1 MTKEEILAA
10 AGFDNTPAGVA
21 AFYKKF
27 KSKEDFDNHMA
38 SGGSSKGAP
47 TAKEFFDFGATTNLN
62 IPFGNFAY
70 GGAPCMDCGGYMSHG
85 GFTDM
90 LNSVTKQYKKD
101 ISKNTVT
108 QGGNDLNPG
117 QNMTMQFKNKLTQNF
132 QMASLDEIHNEFKQM
147 GGASFSTGIDYQN
160 QAYQNMYQSKIGQYD
175 QNLKDDSNNLFQ
187 ALSQAQYGMPVGPNL
202 IGGLSPA
209 QIAALQF
216 SSKYVG
222 DNERNNSNKQS
233 YQSNQNAVGNQQTQ
247 NPVPGAYAN
256 YYLQEYQ
263 NKHFGPWGKT
273 RMTFGTG
280 NPNQGSTGSYNQN
293 APVKGNPYGDHKY
306 NPFQPATEDAGANSN
321 ESWFSRWRA
330 AQQGKSE
337 DRARAKKYNHRPEE
351 TQTGTN
357 GAIYDYEK
365 DMPTD
370 YNPKK
375 MTNWDWYNPDE
386 PISKEFG
393 GPMYQMAGAVQY
405 DQFGNPIDPNKQMMK
420 RNTFGSNATDN
431 TFGTNNI
438 FKGDAQRN
446 TFGTPKPQ
454 QDIQN
459 QQNPQNNSSFTV
471 ESKHGPQFGAGAAD
485 IMIAG
490 INTAASAI
498 NKAKDKSGQQL
509 SNLQLADNSFIKNP
523 LNAQSQGDYDPNSG
537 ILRPDQYV
545 PVQFYGQFGGEND
558 LPMAREG
565 LDLRAGLYGTNGN
578 RQFSLPN
585 RTQSTKFS
593 EPLTDVRTTLQPVDR
608 ADANVEAEK
617 KEQVVINIDNLP
629 TNFKIGGE
637 RHSKGGTPLNLPD
650 DSFIFSDTPKMVIKD
665 PIILAQF
672 GMIPKKSGYTPAE
685 IAKKYDINKF
695 RQVLANKDAEDL
707 EKKTAEM
714 MIANY
719 NMKLAKLALLQE
731 SMKGFPQGIPKM
743 AMPYVEAN
751 EINPQDLI
759 GGANQAG
766 PKQMDP
772 NMESTEQ
779 GQSDEPDTDM
789 GVSRFGGLVKAQDGH
804 AVTKGFGAPLI
815 RKSEGEFAAKYPAIY
830 NAYMTALNNK
840 DAAEMHKVA
849 DLIEKQQKTQTPWYS
864 LDMIPG
870 TDADMFENLSSVL
883 KEEAAK
889 ISGNSSYK
897 PEVIKSKY
905 KDLPVKAL
913 GIYGKLKQEYAAIP
927 KDDYMKLI
935 EKDNQIKKIE
945 SYLPQNKARFL
956 PESVK
961 EPWQLYNK
969 EDLTVINALF
979 NDTFKPTSG
988 AIKVDK
994 TKVDNTTKPVEQKV
1008 VKAATQAEQQPAN
1021 IEIKT
1026 KPAKATKSNKT
1037 SVDTFYVDDLSP
1049 EEKALLGLK

>member
-1 MTKEEILAA
+1 MTKDEILAA
-10 AGFDNTPAGVA
+10 AGFDNTPEGVA

-27 KSKEDFDNHMA
+27 KSKEDFDNYMA
-38 SGGSSKGAP
+38 SGGSSNRVP
-47 TAKEFFDFGATTNLN
+47 TAKEFFNFGATTNLN

-70 GGAPCMDCGGYMSHG
+70 GGVPYMDCGGYMQDG
-85 GFTDM
+85 GFMDM
-90 LNSVTKQYKKD
+90 LNSVSKEYKKHITKD
-101 ISKNTVT
+101 TVI

-117 QNMTMQFKNKLTQNF
+117 QKMTMQFKNKLAQNF
-132 QMASLDEIHNEFKQM
+132 QTASIDEIHNEFKQM
-147 GGASFSTGIDYQN
+147 GGANYSTGIDYQN
-160 QAYQNMYQSKIGQYD
+160 QAFQNMYQTKINQGKS
-175 QNLKDDSNNLFQ
+175 NLKNDVTDLFQ
-187 ALSQAQYGMPVGPNL
+187 GITAMNAPENQFNKTTITQAEYGMPIGPNFK
-202 IGGLSPA
+202 GGLSPQQLA
-209 QIAALQF
+209 MLEMSDSFVPDNARTTKKD
-216 SSKYVG
+216 STTVVG
-222 DNERNNSNKQS
+222 S
-233 YQSNQNAVGNQQTQ
+233 GQ
-247 NPVPGAYAN
+247 NPLPATYAN
-256 YYLQEYQ
+256 YYLQEYS

-280 NPNQGSTGSYNQN
+280 APGTSGYNQSS
-293 APVKGNPYGDHKY
+293 PENPYSDHKY
-306 NPFQPATEDAGANSN
+306 NPFQPATEDAGANSS

-330 AQQGKSE
+330 ARQGKAE

-351 TQTGTN
+351 SQTGMN

-375 MTNWDWYNPDE
+375 MANWDWYNPDAPE
-386 PISKEFG
+386 EKEFG
-393 GPMYQMAGAVQY
+393 GPMYQFGAQVQY
-405 DQFGNPIDPNKQMMK
+405 D
-420 RNTFGSNATDN
+420 
-431 TFGTNNI
+431 
-438 FKGDAQRN
+438 AQ
-446 TFGTPKPQ
+446 G
-454 QDIQN
+454 
-459 QQNPQNNSSFTV
+459 NSSFTIQN
-471 ESKHGPQFGAGAAD
+471 KYGPSLTGPA
-485 IMIAG
+485 
-490 INTAASAI
+490 AASTLLAGVNTLASGI
-498 NKAKDKSGQQL
+498 ENSQDKSKEKL
-509 SNLQLADNSFIKNP
+509 AELTLADNAFVKNP
-523 LNAQSQGDYDPNSG
+523 LNNQSRGDYDQWGN
-537 ILRPDQYV
+537 LRVDQYV
-545 PVQFYGQFGGEND
+545 PVQFYGQFGGENN
-558 LPMAREG
+558 LPIAREG
-565 LDLRAGLYGTNGN
+565 LDLRAGLYGTKGN

-585 RTQSTKFS
+585 RVQSTKFS
-593 EPLTDVRTTLQPVDR
+593 EPLTDVRGTLQPVDR

-637 RHSKGGTPLNLPD
+637 RHSNGGTPLNLPD

-743 AMPYVEAN
+743 AIPYVEAN

-759 GGANQAG
+759 GGPNQSG
-766 PKQMDP
+766 PQQMDP
-772 NMESTEQ
+772 NMISTEQ
-779 GQSDEPDTDM
+779 GQSDEPDADM
-789 GVSRFGGLVKAQDGH
+789 GVSRFGGLVKAQDGR

-840 DAAEMHKVA
+840 DVAEMNKVA
-849 DLIEKQQKTQTPWYS
+849 SLIESQQKTQTPWYS

-870 TDADMFENLSSVL
+870 SDADMFENLSSVL

-889 ISGNSSYK
+889 INGNSSYK

-905 KDLPVKAL
+905 QDLPVKAL
-913 GIYGKLKQEYAAIP
+913 GIYGKLKEEYAAIP

-969 EDLTVINALF
+969 EDLTMINALF
-979 NDTFKPTSG
+979 NQTFKQTSG
-988 AIKVDK
+988 EVKVNK
-994 TKVDNTTKPVEQKV
+994 AKVDNTTKPVETKP
-1008 VKAATQAEQQPAN
+1008 VKTATQAEQQPAN

-1026 KPAKATKSNKT
+1026 KPAKAAKPNKT

>member
-1 MTKEEILAA
+1 MTKDEILAA
-10 AGFDNTPAGVA
+10 AGFDNTPEGVA

-27 KSKEDFDNHMA
+27 KSKEDFDNYMA
-38 SGGSSKGAP
+38 SGGSSNRVP
-47 TAKEFFDFGATTNLN
+47 TAKEFFNFGATTNLN

-70 GGAPCMDCGGYMSHG
+70 GGVPYMDCGGYMQDG
-85 GFTDM
+85 GFMDM
-90 LNSVTKQYKKD
+90 LNSVSKEYKKHITKD
-101 ISKNTVT
+101 TVI

-117 QNMTMQFKNKLTQNF
+117 QKMTMQFKNKLAQNF
-132 QMASLDEIHNEFKQM
+132 QTASIDEIHNEFKQM
-147 GGASFSTGIDYQN
+147 GGANYSTGIDYQN
-160 QAYQNMYQSKIGQYD
+160 QAFQNMYQTKINQGKS
-175 QNLKDDSNNLFQ
+175 NLKNDVTDLFQ
-187 ALSQAQYGMPVGPNL
+187 GITAMNAPENQFNKTTITQAQYGMPIGPNFK
-202 IGGLSPA
+202 GGLSPQQLA
-209 QIAALQF
+209 MLEMSDSFVPDNARTTKKD
-216 SSKYVG
+216 STTVVG
-222 DNERNNSNKQS
+222 S
-233 YQSNQNAVGNQQTQ
+233 GQ
-247 NPVPGAYAN
+247 NPLPATYAN
-256 YYLQEYQ
+256 YYLQEYS

-280 NPNQGSTGSYNQN
+280 APGTSGYNQSS
-293 APVKGNPYGDHKY
+293 PENPYSDHKY
-306 NPFQPATEDAGANSN
+306 NPFQPATEDAGANSS

-330 AQQGKSE
+330 ARQGKAE

-351 TQTGTN
+351 SQTGMN

-375 MTNWDWYNPDE
+375 MANWDWYNPDAPE
-386 PISKEFG
+386 EKEFG
-393 GPMYQMAGAVQY
+393 GPMYQFGAQVQY
-405 DQFGNPIDPNKQMMK
+405 DAQGNPIDPNKQMMK
-420 RNTFGSNATDN
+420 QKTFGSTSTDDM
-431 TFGTNNI
+431 FGTNNI
-438 FKGDAQRN
+438 FNGDNQRN
-446 TFGTPKPQ
+446 NFGTPKPQ
-454 QDIQN
+454 QNN
-459 QQNPQNNSSFTV
+459 QEAQGNSSFTIQN
-471 ESKHGPQFGAGAAD
+471 KYGPSLTGPA
-485 IMIAG
+485 
-490 INTAASAI
+490 AASTLLAGVNTLASGI
-498 NKAKDKSGQQL
+498 ENSQDKSKEKL
-509 SNLQLADNSFIKNP
+509 AELTLADNAFVKNP
-523 LNAQSQGDYDPNSG
+523 LNNQSRGDYDQWGN
-537 ILRPDQYV
+537 LRVDQYV
-545 PVQFYGQFGGEND
+545 PVQFYGQFGGENN
-558 LPMAREG
+558 LPIAREG
-565 LDLRAGLYGTNGN
+565 LDLRAGLYGTKGN

-585 RTQSTKFS
+585 RVQSTKFS
-593 EPLTDVRTTLQPVDR
+593 EPLTDVRGTLQPVDR

-637 RHSKGGTPLNLPD
+637 RHSNGGTPLNLPD

-743 AMPYVEAN
+743 AIPYVEAN

-759 GGANQAG
+759 GGPNQSG
-766 PKQMDP
+766 PQQMDP
-772 NMESTEQ
+772 NMISTEQ
-779 GQSDEPDTDM
+779 GQSDEPDADM
-789 GVSRFGGLVKAQDGH
+789 GVSRFGGLVKAQDGR

-840 DAAEMHKVA
+840 DVAEMNKVA
-849 DLIEKQQKTQTPWYS
+849 SLIESQQKTQTPWYS

-870 TDADMFENLSSVL
+870 SDADMFENLSSVL

-889 ISGNSSYK
+889 INGNSSYK

-905 KDLPVKAL
+905 QDLPVKAL
-913 GIYGKLKQEYAAIP
+913 GIYGKLKEEYAAIP

-969 EDLTVINALF
+969 EDLTMINALF
-979 NDTFKPTSG
+979 NQTFKQTSG
-988 AIKVDK
+988 EVKVNK
-994 TKVDNTTKPVEQKV
+994 AKVDNTTKPVETKP
-1008 VKAATQAEQQPAN
+1008 VKTATQAEQQPAN

-1026 KPAKATKSNKT
+1026 KPAKAAKPNKT
-1037 SVDTFYVDDLSP
+1037 SVDTFYVDDLSA